1 MKPASMTWRVGLF
14 VSIGLVLLAGMALL
28 FSKGISFWQPT
39 YGLILKTANV
49 SGIKPR
55 AGVLLAGIPVG
66 MVVSADL
73 APDGKSVYV
82 HVRIHRRYVIRK
94 DAVFT
99 IEQAGFLGDQYI
111 AVIPQ
116 SHEAPPL
123 QEGAVVTCQE
133 PFNLQEAA
141 RSAVELI
148 QGADRAVNTLDTAV
162 RRIDRALLSE
172 STLTNIAASL
182 TNLPVLIDRATSV
195 AVSLDH
201 LVASNQVHVSSTLS
215 NLALFSQRLSLL
227 ALEFQEM
234 LETNRGDVQHTLE
247 HFASAGN
254 RIDALLAQLQEGRG
268 LAGSLL
274 QDPSIQSQFSLLVS
288 NLTEVSANL
297 KNHGLL
303 YKPRAPRA
311 ARPSTPIYSGRKP

>member
-1 MKPASMTWRVGLF
+1 
-14 VSIGLVLLAGMALL
+14 
-28 FSKGISFWQPT
+28 
-39 YGLILKTANV
+39 
-49 SGIKPR
+49 
-55 AGVLLAGIPVG
+55 
-66 MVVSADL
+66 
-73 APDGKSVYV
+73 
-82 HVRIHRRYVIRK
+82 
-94 DAVFT
+94 
-99 IEQAGFLGDQYI
+99 
-111 AVIPQ
+111 
-116 SHEAPPL
+116 
-123 QEGAVVTCQE
+123 
-133 PFNLQEAA
+133 
-141 RSAVELI
+141 SAVELI